1 MLRVGRAA
9 RCLRQC
15 LLQPTSRR
23 VHFPAQ
29 AKPAATLFSKIL
41 IANRGE
47 IACRVIRTAK
57 KLGVKT
63 VAVYSDQDAGAM
75 HVALADQAYHIG
87 PSPATTYLQGD
98 VILDVAKRSGAQ
110 ALHPGYGF
118 LSENAPFAEA
128 CAEAGVVFIGPPP
141 SAIHAMGSKSVAK
154 TLMAAAGV
162 PVTPGYHGE
171 DQADSTL
178 EREAAA
184 IGYPVLIKAVMGGGG
199 KGMRIV
205 REPKEFLSSLEA
217 CRREA
222 TKSFGDSRMLL
233 ERYIAESRHV
243 EVQVFADTLGHTVY
257 LFERDCSVQRR
268 HQKVLEE
275 APAPHLSAERR
286 AALGEAA
293 VRAAQ
298 AVGYVGAG
306 TVEFLMDAA
315 TG

>member
-1 MLRVGRAA
+1 
-9 RCLRQC
+9 
-15 LLQPTSRR
+15 
-23 VHFPAQ
+23 
-29 AKPAATLFSKIL
+29 
-41 IANRGE
+41 
-47 IACRVIRTAK
+47 
-57 KLGVKT
+57 
-63 VAVYSDQDAGAM
+63 
-75 HVALADQAYHIG
+75 
-87 PSPATTYLQGD
+87 
-98 VILDVAKRSGAQ
+98 
-110 ALHPGYGF
+110 
-118 LSENAPFAEA
+118 
-128 CAEAGVVFIGPPP
+128 
-141 SAIHAMGSKSVAK
+141 
-154 TLMAAAGV
+154 
-162 PVTPGYHGE
+162 
-171 DQADSTL
+171 
-178 EREAAA
+178 
-184 IGYPVLIKAVMGGGG
+184 
-199 KGMRIV
+199 
-205 REPKEFLSSLEA
+205 LEA

-315 TG
+315 TGEFYFCEMNTRLQVEHPVTEMVTRQDLVSH